1 MYYKTALPNAIIQHK
16 ETQLVYK
23 VLRQQGDDVL
33 ALAGNGDHISISR
46 KKAPNTLCL
55 ADFTLVRAEDVPN
68 ATYTS
73 FFAGFKQAAKEVI
86 EQPNQEYPD
95 IQAQLDALDLP
106 MQDTPVDLGSFV
118 ADAPSP
124 LHHTIEVDSL
134 SSFPTEA
141 TVEIKFG
148 TPLTTAQQLYARLL
162 GKK

>member
-46 KKAPNTLCL
+46 KKSPNTLCL

-68 ATYTS
+68 AIYTS
-73 FFAGFKQAAKEVI
+73 FFAGFKQAATDAT
-86 EQPNQEYPD
+86 EQ
-95 IQAQLDALDLP
+95 P
-106 MQDTPVDLGSFV
+106 MQDTPPQLVDLGSFV
-118 ADAPSP
+118 ADVPSP
-124 LHHTIEVDSL
+124 LHPTIEVDSL

-148 TPLTTAQQLYARLL
+148 TPFTTAQQLYALLL